1 MPLRILVL
9 GSAAGGGFPQ
19 WNCRCP
25 TCELAW
31 AGDRRVLPRTQSSL
45 AVSADGER
53 WLLLNASPD
62 LRQQILATPPLQP
75 RKPGRHSPIEAV
87 FLSNGDVDHVAGLLT
102 LREGQRFAIY
112 ATQAVIKVIQDNRI
126 FRVLD
131 PALVSR
137 TVAALDTAVSTDFGL
152 EITAFA
158 VPGKVP
164 LYQEGDEVRV
174 GEETDTTVGLQIAG
188 AGTHFFYI
196 PGCAS
201 VSPALLRRIDSA
213 PLLFFDG
220 TTYTEDEMVR
230 LGLSPKTAQRMG
242 HVAMSGS
249 NGSRARFAGVDLGRK
264 VYVHINNT
272 NPVLIDGSA
281 ERRDVEAA
289 GWEVAFDGMEIVL

>member
-25 TCELAW
+25 VCELAW
-31 AGDRRVLPRTQSSL
+31 AGDRRVSPRTQSSL
-45 AVSADGER
+45 AVSSDGKR

-62 LRQQILATPPLQP
+62 LRQQILATPLLHP
-75 RKPGRHSPIEAV
+75 RKPGRHSPISAA

-102 LREGQRFAIY
+102 LRERQRLTLY
-112 ATQAVIKVIQDNRI
+112 ATDAVLKVVHENPI

-131 PALVSR
+131 PALVDR
-137 TVAALDTAVSTDFGL
+137 VPVALDTPVDTDLGL
-152 EITAFA
+152 EVTAFA

-164 LYQEGDEVRV
+164 LYQEGDEVRI
-174 GEETDTTVGLQIAG
+174 GAETDTTVGVRIAG

-196 PGCAS
+196 PGCAA
-201 VSPALLRRIDSA
+201 VPPALLARIEGA

-220 TTYTEDEMVR
+220 TTYTDEEMVR
-230 LGLSPKTAQRMG
+230 LGLSPKTAHRMG
-242 HVAMSGS
+242 HVAMSGPD
-249 NGSRARFAGVDLGRK
+249 GSLRTLAGADLGRK
-264 VYVHINNT
+264 VFVHMNNT
-272 NPVLIDGSA
+272 NPALIEGSA
-281 ERRDVEAA
+281 ERRAVEAA